1 MLGTSII
8 TGTMT
13 ANIKG
18 IVIKDKQAV
27 IAVKETD
34 KATFPPANLVKQ
46 LEEAALGTHVIKIIP
61 NFKTDT
67 IGKKIINKNPI
78 DGNINI

>member
-1 MLGTSII
+1 MPKNTGMVVINNRSIENFKKFNSWKMLGTSII

-34 KATFPPANLVKQ
+34 KATFPPANLVK
-46 LEEAALGTHVIKIIP
+46 
-61 NFKTDT
+61 
-67 IGKKIINKNPI
+67 
-78 DGNINI
+78 

>member
-27 IAVKETD
+27 IEVKETD
-34 KATFPPANLVKQ
+34 KATFPPANLV
-46 LEEAALGTHVIKIIP
+46 I
-61 NFKTDT
+61 
-67 IGKKIINKNPI
+67 
-78 DGNINI
+78 